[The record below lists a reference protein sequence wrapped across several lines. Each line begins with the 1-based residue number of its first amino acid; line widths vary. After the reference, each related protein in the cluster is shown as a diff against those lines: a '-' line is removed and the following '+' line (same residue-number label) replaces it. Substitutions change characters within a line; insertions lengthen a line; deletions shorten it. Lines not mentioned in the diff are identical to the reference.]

1 MLGDE
6 AREAHQFL
14 PRCSVLVEEAKR
26 LFAVPSVRATTFED
40 CCAYLPLDGDLRA
53 DAADCSREAVFRDWA
68 LLGPGQLDNVPPAI
82 IKRRCKTLLERR
94 ASLGLALLAGIR
106 ACCRGGD
113 ATPTTT
119 QDMDVEDIAA
129 GRQFPLLPFKAARVR
144 LTEEGAL
151 SHPDLSRLRLLN
163 QLEVSATISA
173 MRAQRS
179 RPLDELIAED
189 KIAVL
194 RLRAASQNHSKPWF
208 DVVSGAAP
216 REPDALM
223 NFSCMLVPVSAS
235 PAVALRFPDF
245 AMCASFQPQASSL
258 PILFAN
264 VVAVGDGRCRLQV
277 RKEKDKSIDAR
288 EQYVLVRRHVDFTS
302 RATIAELERCAAAPQ
317 DSLFARLLGD
327 GARDWCEAPG
337 WKADELAAALNEVER
352 IQLSRPTN
360 SQNAGLRRVLARRCC
375 IQIGPPGAGKTHWGA
390 STILRICRAADH
402 INVAPKVLVTACTH
416 SALDCLLEKLCAL
429 RRAHDAVRVLK
440 SDTEAK
446 RPTAPGQSCWVTLRK
461 KDGSRAKKYIT
472 AQREAGVI
480 VAASADGETLDVR
493 LDRNGEIHRGVLSN
507 CFRHRHAFDVF
518 AGKGEDVDAEIFG
531 TEGCVVVGA
540 TTHRAGKKLAAESV
554 VGKFDVLLID
564 EASQMLP
571 SVAALAIKALD
582 PECGRLVIL
591 GDPKQMRPTIRTQL
605 PEETDVGA
613 SILDL
618 AVRQLRGSPCLG
630 RLDENHRM
638 CPQLCDFTETALGYP
653 GYCICSKGAC
663 QCRRAARPSAPLSFT
678 GADATILDEA
688 SPLVVVELAARGAFV
703 VTPHH
708 AQRLA
713 VSAALGPLAARCTID
728 TVERMQGRERDLVIV
743 CFAGLDLYGDDDGVE
758 L

>member
-68 LLGPGQLDNVPPAI
+68 LLGPGQLKGVVSSDV
-82 IKRRCKTLLERR
+82 IKSRCKTLLERR

-264 VVAVGDGRCRLQV
+264 VVSVGDGRCRLQI
-277 RKEKDKSIDAR
+277 RKEKDKSIDAQ

-327 GARDWCEAPG
+327 GARAWCEAPG
-337 WKADELAAALNEVER
+337 WKADELVESLNEVER
-352 IQLSRPTN
+352 TRPSLATV
-360 SQNAGLRRVLARRCC
+360 SQKAGLRRVLARRCC

-390 STILRICRAADH
+390 DTILRICRAADH
-402 INVAPKVLVTACTH
+402 IGVALKILVTACTH

-429 RRAHDAVRVLK
+429 RRADDAVRVLK
-440 SDTEAK
+440 CDVDAK
-446 RPTAPGQSCWVTLRK
+446 RPTAPGQSCWVTLRRNN
-461 KDGSRAKKYIT
+461 GAKAKRYIT
-472 AQREAGVI
+472 AQRNAGVI

-493 LDRNGEIHRGVLSN
+493 LDGGMLHRGVSSN
-507 CFRHRHAFDVF
+507 CFRHRHAFDIF
-518 AGKGEDVDAEIFG
+518 DGTDVDTEIF
-531 TEGCVVVGA
+531 
-540 TTHRAGKKLAAESV
+540 
-554 VGKFDVLLID
+554 
-564 EASQMLP
+564 
-571 SVAALAIKALD
+571 
-582 PECGRLVIL
+582 
-591 GDPKQMRPTIRTQL
+591 
-605 PEETDVGA
+605 
-613 SILDL
+613 
-618 AVRQLRGSPCLG
+618 
-630 RLDENHRM
+630 
-638 CPQLCDFTETALGYP
+638 
-653 GYCICSKGAC
+653 
-663 QCRRAARPSAPLSFT
+663 
-678 GADATILDEA
+678 
-688 SPLVVVELAARGAFV
+688 
-703 VTPHH
+703 
-708 AQRLA
+708 
-713 VSAALGPLAARCTID
+713 
-728 TVERMQGRERDLVIV
+728 
-743 CFAGLDLYGDDDGVE
+743 
-758 L
+758 